1 MNLNRLIRLKWDVNN
16 HQHLPVLQD
25 EILQLFSWKGPI
37 SSYADLTL
45 GGGGHL
51 KLLLEA
57 APLPKRII
65 AFDRDLQ
72 ILERTRSTLSK
83 HFAIEYFHEN
93 FDQFAEK
100 TSGQFDRIFLDLGVS
115 SFQLDDST
123 RGFSFQRDGPLDM
136 RMDPSRGQS
145 AWEWLESV
153 EEKELADVLYRFGEE
168 GRSRVHARKLVHERQ
183 TKEIRTTKAFVEALG
198 FRLDS
203 KDHHG
208 KHPLTRVFQGI
219 RIFINDE
226 LGSLERCLESLPQ
239 KLAPGGRLA
248 IISFHSLEDRAVKW
262 SLRGKLAAV
271 NKKVIQ
277 ANKKEMADNP
287 RARSAKLRIYE
298 KNEA

>member
-1 MNLNRLIRLKWDVNN
+1 VNN
-16 HQHLPVLQD
+16 LQHLPVLQD
-25 EILQLFSWKGPI
+25 EILQLFSWKDPI

-51 KLLLEA
+51 KLLLGNG
-57 APLPKRII
+57 PLPARIV

-72 ILERTRSTLSK
+72 TLERTRSALTA
-83 HFAIEYFHEN
+83 HYAIDYLHEN
-93 FDQFAEK
+93 FDEFAEK
-100 TSGQFDRIFLDLGVS
+100 APGLFDRIFLDLGVS
-115 SFQLDDST
+115 SFQLDDPD

-136 RMDPSRGQS
+136 RMDPSRGLS

-153 EEKELADVLYRFGEE
+153 DEKELADVLYRYGEE
-168 GRSRVHARKLVHERQ
+168 GRSRMFARKLVHERS
-183 TKEIRTTKAFVEALG
+183 KREIRTTKALVEALG

-208 KHPLTRVFQGI
+208 RHPMTRVFQGI

-239 KLAPGGRLA
+239 KLSPRGRLA

-277 ANKKEMADNP
+277 ANKKEMASNP
-287 RARSAKLRIYE
+287 RARSAKLRVYE
-298 KNEA
+298 KGEA